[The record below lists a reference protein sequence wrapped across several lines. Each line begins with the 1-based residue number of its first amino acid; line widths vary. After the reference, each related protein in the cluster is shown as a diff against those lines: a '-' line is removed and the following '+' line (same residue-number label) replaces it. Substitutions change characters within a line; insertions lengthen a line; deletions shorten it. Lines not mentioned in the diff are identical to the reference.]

1 MVYGQF
7 TDENKYEKLTIQHNI
22 QHMKPR
28 ITANEKENPII
39 VGLDIGTTKIC
50 VTVGRRSGTNKIELL
65 GVGKAES
72 AGVNRGV
79 VANIQKTVGSIREAV
94 AIAEGQSNVDIK
106 VVNVGIAGQHIK
118 SIQHRGILTKNDDD
132 EIGRLDV
139 ERLISDM
146 YKLVLPP
153 GEEIIHVLP
162 QEFTIDNEPG
172 IKEPIGMAGRRMEA
186 NFHIISG
193 RVTDIKNIKKC
204 VDNSDLEVSSLVL
217 EPLASSE
224 AVLDEEEKMAGVVLV
239 DIGGGTT
246 DVAIFHEGIIRHTAV
261 IPLGGNIVT
270 EDIRQGCAVLRNQA
284 EQLKVRY
291 GSALADENK
300 DNEVICVPGIR
311 GRDSKEISVKNLA
324 FIIQARMEEI
334 IEHVYYEIK
343 SSGYE
348 DKLIAGIVI
357 TGGGAQLKHLVQLV
371 EYITGIDCR
380 IGYPNEYL
388 AKTDMLNK
396 QSFDEMKSPMYAT
409 SIGLLIKGIQ
419 TVEEDEA
426 TQQEVVYKSPDRS
439 KVKEITQTANK
450 KESWFTKIIS
460 DFIKDDSGIDDDSF
474 IGKK

>member
-1 MVYGQF
+1 
-7 TDENKYEKLTIQHNI
+7 
-22 QHMKPR
+22 MKVR
-28 ITANEKENPII
+28 TTEIDKDNPII

-50 VTVGRRSGTNKIELL
+50 VTVGRRSGENKIELL
-65 GVGKAES
+65 GVGNAES
-72 AGVNRGV
+72 SGVNRGV
-79 VANIQKTVGSIREAV
+79 VANIQKTVNSIREAV
-94 AIAEGQSNVDIK
+94 EIAEGQSNVDIK

-118 SIQHRGILTKNDDD
+118 SIQHRGIQTKNDDD
-132 EIGRLDV
+132 EIGRIDI

-172 IKEPIGMAGRRMEA
+172 IKEPIGMAGRRVEA

-193 RVTDIKNIKKC
+193 RVTDIRNIKRC
-204 VDNSDLEVSSLVL
+204 VDNADLEVSSLVL

-224 AVLDEEEKMAGVVLV
+224 AVLDEEEKTAGVVLV

-300 DNEVICVPGIR
+300 ENEVICVPGIR
-311 GRDSKEISVKNLA
+311 GRDPKEISVKNLA
-324 FIIQARMEEI
+324 YIIQARMEEI
-334 IEHVYYEIK
+334 IEHVDFEIK
-343 SSGYE
+343 SSGYH

-371 EYITGIDCR
+371 EYMTGIDCR

-388 AKTDMLNK
+388 AKTDSINK
-396 QSFDEMKSPMYAT
+396 QVFDELKSPLYAT
-409 SIGLLIKGIQ
+409 GIGLLIKGIQ
-419 TVEEDEA
+419 SIEEDEA
-426 TQQEVVYKSPDRS
+426 TNNEESVRKLEKRGEVKDIVEKQQKREGWL
-439 KVKEITQTANK
+439 K
-450 KESWFTKIIS
+450 KLLTE
-460 DFIKDDSGIDDDSF
+460 FINDNTNIDDDTF

>member
-1 MVYGQF
+1 MKTKV
-7 TDENKYEKLTIQHNI
+7 TTEKDS
-22 QHMKPR
+22 
-28 ITANEKENPII
+28 PII

-50 VTVGRRSGTNKIELL
+50 VTVGRRSGTNKIEVL

-72 AGVNRGV
+72 SGVSRGV
-79 VANIQKTVGSIREAV
+79 VANIQKTVNSIKQVVEEA
-94 AIAEGQSNVDIK
+94 AGQSNVDIK

-118 SIQHRGILTKNDDD
+118 SIQHRGILTRKDDS
-132 EIGRLDV
+132 EINRLDI
-139 ERLISDM
+139 ERLIEDM

-172 IKEPIGMAGRRMEA
+172 IKDPIGMAGRRMEA

-193 RVTDIKNIKKC
+193 LVSAVKNIKKC
-204 VDNSDLEVSSLVL
+204 IDNASLEVQDLIL

-224 AVLDEEEKMAGVVLV
+224 AVLDEADKDAGVVLV

-246 DVAIFHEGIIRHTAV
+246 DVAVFHEGIIRHTAV

-270 EDIRQGCAVLRNQA
+270 EDIKQGCSVLRNQA
-284 EQLKVRY
+284 ELLKIRF

-300 DNEVICVPGIR
+300 ENEVISVPGLR
-311 GRDSKEISVKNLA
+311 GREAKEISVKNLA
-324 FIIQARMEEI
+324 YIIQARMEEI

-348 DKLIAGIVI
+348 NKLIGGIVI

-380 IGYPNEYL
+380 VGFPNEHL
-388 AKTDMLNK
+388 AKNETLPK
-396 QSFDEMKSPMYAT
+396 ASYDELKSPLYAT
-409 SIGLLIKGIQ
+409 GIGLLIKGILA
-419 TVEEDEA
+419 EEE
-426 TQQEVVYKSPDRS
+426 QEELHED
-439 KVKEITQTANK
+439 TA
-450 KESWFTKIIS
+450 ERMS
-460 DFIKDDSGIDDDSF
+460 IKDIAQSGSKEKGLFKWFRDIIKDGNEIDDASYL
-474 IGKK
+474 GKR

>member
-1 MVYGQF
+1 
-7 TDENKYEKLTIQHNI
+7 
-22 QHMKPR
+22 MKPR
-28 ITANEKENPII
+28 MTEFENESPII

-50 VTVGRRSGTNKIELL
+50 VTVGRRSGNNKIELL

-79 VANIQKTVGSIREAV
+79 VANIHKTVSSIRDAV
-94 AIAEGQSNVDIK
+94 SGAEGQSNVDIK

-118 SIQHRGILTKNDDD
+118 SIQHRGIFTKGDDD
-132 EIGRLDV
+132 EINHDDI

-172 IKEPIGMAGRRMEA
+172 IKEPVGMAGRRIEA

-300 DNEVICVPGIR
+300 ENEVICVPGIR
-311 GRDSKEISVKNLA
+311 GREAKEISVKNLA

-371 EYITGIDCR
+371 EYITGIECR

-388 AKTDMLNK
+388 AKTEMLNK
-396 QSFDEMKSPMYAT
+396 QTFEEMKSPMYAT

-419 TVEEDEA
+419 TFEGDEKWQEEK
-426 TQQEVVYKSPDRS
+426 TIKPKNSTVS
-439 KVKEITQTANK
+439 EIAEKQNK

-460 DFIKDDSGIDDDSF
+460 EFIKDDAQYDDDTF

>member
-1 MVYGQF
+1 
-7 TDENKYEKLTIQHNI
+7 
-22 QHMKPR
+22 MKPR
-28 ITANEKENPII
+28 ITEIEKDGPIV

-50 VTVGRRSGTNKIELL
+50 VTVGRRSGSNKIELL

-79 VANIQKTVGSIREAV
+79 VANIHKTVQSIREAV
-94 AIAEGQSNVDIK
+94 SLAEGQSNVDIK
-106 VVNVGIAGQHIK
+106 VVNIGIAGQHIK
-118 SIQHRGILTKNDDD
+118 SIQHRGILTKSDDE
-132 EIGRLDV
+132 EIGRIDV

-204 VDNSDLEVSSLVL
+204 VDNSDLEVSELVL

-224 AVLDEEEKMAGVVLV
+224 AVLDQEEKMAGVVLV

-300 DNEVICVPGIR
+300 ENEVICVPGIR
-311 GRDSKEISVKNLA
+311 GRDAKEISVKNLA
-324 FIIQARMEEI
+324 YIIQARMEEI

-396 QSFDEMKSPMYAT
+396 QTFEEMKSPMYAT
-409 SIGLLIKGIQ
+409 SVGLLIKGILS
-419 TVEEDEA
+419 VEEEEA
-426 TQQEVVYKSPDRS
+426 ISRERGVKKTEKVP
-439 KVKEITQTANK
+439 VKEIADKQSK

-460 DFIKDDSGIDDDSF
+460 EFIKDNQEIDDDSF

>member
-1 MVYGQF
+1 
-7 TDENKYEKLTIQHNI
+7 
-22 QHMKPR
+22 MKPR
-28 ITANEKENPII
+28 ITEMEKDNPIV

-50 VTVGRRSGTNKIELL
+50 VTVGRRSGSNKIELL

-79 VANIQKTVGSIREAV
+79 VANIQKTVQSIREAV
-94 AIAEGQSNVDIK
+94 SLAEGQSNVDIK

-118 SIQHRGILTKNDDD
+118 SIQHRGILTKNDED
-132 EIGRLDV
+132 EIGRIDV

-204 VDNSDLEVSSLVL
+204 VDNSDLEVSELVL

-300 DNEVICVPGIR
+300 ENEVICVPGIR
-311 GRDSKEISVKNLA
+311 GRDAKEISVKNLA
-324 FIIQARMEEI
+324 YIIQARMEEI

-371 EYITGIDCR
+371 EFITGIDCR

-396 QSFDEMKSPMYAT
+396 QIFEEMKSPMYAT
-409 SIGLLIKGIQ
+409 SIGLLIKGILA
-419 TVEEDEA
+419 VEEEEVIS
-426 TQQEVVYKSPDRS
+426 QERGVKKVGKIA
-439 KVKEITQTANK
+439 VKEIADKQSK

-460 DFIKDDSGIDDDSF
+460 EFIKDNQEIDDDSF

>member
-1 MVYGQF
+1 
-7 TDENKYEKLTIQHNI
+7 
-22 QHMKPR
+22 MKPR
-28 ITANEKENPII
+28 ITDNEKENPII

-79 VANIQKTVGSIREAV
+79 VANIQKTVNSIREAV
-94 AIAEGQSNVDIK
+94 SLAEAQSNVDIK

-132 EIGRLDV
+132 EISRMDV

-172 IKEPIGMAGRRMEA
+172 IQEPIGIAGRRMEA

-300 DNEVICVPGIR
+300 ENEVICVPGIR
-311 GRDSKEISVKNLA
+311 GREPKEISVKNLA
-324 FIIQARMEEI
+324 YIIQARMEEI

-388 AKTDMLNK
+388 AKTDMVSK
-396 QSFDEMKSPMYAT
+396 QTLEEMKSPMYAT

-419 TVEEDEA
+419 AAEEEEELA
-426 TQQEVVYKSPDRS
+426 MEERELKKPRKEQ
-439 KVKEITQTANK
+439 VKEIAEKQSK

-460 DFIKDDSGIDDDSF
+460 EFIKDNQEIDDETF
-474 IGKK
+474 IGRR